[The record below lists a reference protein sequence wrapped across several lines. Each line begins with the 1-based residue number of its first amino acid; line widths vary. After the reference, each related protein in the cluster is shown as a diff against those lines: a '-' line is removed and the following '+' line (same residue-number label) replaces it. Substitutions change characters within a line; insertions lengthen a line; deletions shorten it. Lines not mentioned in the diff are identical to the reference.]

1 MKDSE
6 QDKSM
11 DFPIWGTDDISDE
24 ELLREFEAV
33 KRMTVPLPVPGPQPD
48 EFARIW
54 KQIQEERDKGVE
66 KEDVCEKRPGLLRR
80 IFRFLKREKW
90 VIGGYRMLT
99 GPAPVL

>member
-1 MKDSE
+1 MGDYKRDLGQDS
-6 QDKSM
+6 SM
-11 DFPIWGTDDISDE
+11 DCQIWGTDDISDE

-66 KEDVCEKRPGLLRR
+66 KEDVCEKRPGLLCR
-80 IFRFLKREKW
+80 IFRFLKHGK
-90 VIGGYRMLT
+90 
-99 GPAPVL
+99 

>member
-1 MKDSE
+1 MKDSG

-11 DFPIWGTDDISDE
+11 DCPIWGTDDISDE

-33 KRMTVPLPVPGPQPD
+33 KRMTVPLPVPGPQPED
-48 EFARIW
+48 FARIW

-80 IFRFLKREKW
+80 IFRFLKREK
-90 VIGGYRMLT
+90 
-99 GPAPVL
+99 

>member
-1 MKDSE
+1 
-6 QDKSM
+6 M
-11 DFPIWGTDDISDE
+11 DGKRNDEPPEPAEEYSDE
-24 ELLREFEAV
+24 ELLKEFEAV

-80 IFRFLKREKW
+80 IFRFPKRGK
-90 VIGGYRMLT
+90 
-99 GPAPVL
+99 